1 MIPTDAYKISMLKA
15 GRPFE
20 QEVFYLSYRKA
31 PTSTGYMVMPV
42 DIKEVLDWIFQF
54 NSPENAAE
62 FHLPDYAPD
71 GVTRYETQ
79 KEYLARNGF
88 TLPDEVWDLINTT
101 KTVEILYSIPKG
113 GVVYPRE
120 PICTL
125 RGPQAIVSW
134 IEPYLIGMMN
144 FLLQMANTDTSETIT
159 FQPDVRSFEHI
170 WEGKGFSSGEQK
182 EIAEKFLSGF
192 YFWAKCY
199 SGQYEDNVT
208 EAVQKIIDTGVHLDQ
223 IFEVGLRAAVCPE
236 HHQVVI
242 HYLREMGIH
251 KTSNTDWTYDMTPVG
266 TMGHEGI
273 MRWGGDEELAFRKHI
288 EALPRVTMLVD
299 TNDTCKIG
307 IPMAIKL
314 MKEYPDRMD
323 GVRPDSGDLEAQFRL
338 YVQLQ
343 KEAGLEPHPWV
354 FEDGITD
361 KDIIRYRKL
370 VQELDYPE
378 DKVFY
383 GLGGYFVDKP
393 DPIGI
398 RRSTIS
404 MVYKLSHT
412 ESYGPCMKF
421 GDEVESGW
429 SGKQSIPGMPIVVVK
444 GEERIIC
451 QYDHIPEGWDVY
463 DDVSKFMSF
472 GSYVPSDRPVVDTAT
487 ASMISQCTEKRNLR
501 IKGGM

>member
-1 MIPTDAYKISMLKA
+1 MTPTDAYKISMLMA

-42 DIKEVLDWIFQF
+42 DIQEVLDYIFYF
-54 NSPENAAE
+54 NSPEYAAD
-62 FHLPDYAPD
+62 FHLPEYSPD

-79 KEYLARNGF
+79 KEYLAKNGF
-88 TLPDEVWDLINTT
+88 TLPDDVWDLINTT
-101 KTVEILYSIPKG
+101 KTVEILYSVPKG

-134 IEPYLIGMMN
+134 IEPCLIGMMN
-144 FLLQMANTDTSETIT
+144 FLLQVSNTDMTETIT
-159 FQPDVRSFEHI
+159 FPTSITDNTPR
-170 WEGKGFSSGEQK
+170 WEGKGFSSLEQK
-182 EIAEKFLSGF
+182 DIAEKFLSGF

-199 SGQYEDNVT
+199 SGVYTDNIAAAAQRVL
-208 EAVQKIIDTGVHLDQ
+208 DTGVSPDQ
-223 IFEVGLRAAVCPE
+223 VFEVGLRAAVHPD
-236 HHQVVI
+236 HHQMVMQT
-242 HYLREMGIH
+242 LRDMGIY
-251 KTSNTDWTYDMTPVG
+251 KTSNTDWAPDMIPVG
-266 TMGHEGI
+266 TMGHEGV
-273 MRWGGDEELAFRKHI
+273 MRWGGDDELAFRKHI
-288 EALPRVTMLVD
+288 ESLPRVTMLVD

-307 IPMAIKL
+307 IPTAIRL
-314 MKEYPDRMD
+314 MKEYPNRMD

-343 KEAGLEPHPWV
+343 KEAGLDPHPWV
-354 FEDGITD
+354 FEDGLSDT
-361 KDIIRYRKL
+361 DIIRYRKL
-370 VQELDYPE
+370 VRELNYPE

-398 RRSTIS
+398 RRGTIS

-412 ESYGPCMKF
+412 ETYGPCMKF
-421 GDEVESGW
+421 ADEVESGW

-444 GEERIIC
+444 GDERMIC
-451 QYDHIPEGWDVY
+451 QYNHIPEGWDVY

-472 GSYVPSDRPVVDTAT
+472 GSYVPSDRPVVDPAT
-487 ASMISQCTEKRNLR
+487 AMMISQCTEKRNQR
-501 IKGGM
+501 IKGGV